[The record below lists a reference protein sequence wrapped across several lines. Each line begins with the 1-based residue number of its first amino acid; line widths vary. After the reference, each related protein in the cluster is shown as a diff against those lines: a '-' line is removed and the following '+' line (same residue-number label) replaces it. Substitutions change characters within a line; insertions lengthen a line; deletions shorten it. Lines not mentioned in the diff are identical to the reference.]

1 MHRSVHYPPPVAARD
16 AQLDVDLLAA
26 ALRADAAD
34 LGQFAELLAG
44 KLQEMLPARTRVE
57 RRRAGLMGPKRVQRI
72 VLSLDA
78 VQLELRARGD
88 AIEALRASVSGGIV
102 LKHERIEL
110 DDWLRSLSAALA
122 AEAGRSERARATL
135 EQWLL

>member
-1 MHRSVHYPPPVAARD
+1 MLPGVHYPPPVAAGE

-44 KLQEMLPARTRVE
+44 KLQEMLPTRTRVE
-57 RRRAGLMGPKRVQRI
+57 RRRAGLMGPKRVSRI
-72 VLSLDA
+72 VLQLDTL
-78 VQLELRARGD
+78 QLELRAGD
-88 AIEALRASVSGGIV
+88 GALEPLRASVSGGIV

-110 DDWLRSLSAALA
+110 DDWLRELGAALA
-122 AEAGRSERARATL
+122 AEAGRSERARTTL